1 MSSKHT
7 SQNTPLSKST
17 KSVDLQEVAA
27 PATGNLL
34 SDDDSEA
41 SGNIIPWT
49 NFFYKIW
56 WNIRRLFLN
65 PFCEQKKELRLLD
78 QVELLISEG
87 DAGSVAETCEKYITL
102 HRIVENTRARRRL
115 ERWVT
120 RLIVFYLFIVFILL
134 STNSLQT
141 WLKAKGLPFIYMDE
155 KIIIALLTTTTI
167 NIVAL
172 GIILVRGLFH
182 EDEDKDVR
190 KEKPLSKKADG
201 IE

>member
-1 MSSKHT
+1 MSSKNT
-7 SQNTPLSKST
+7 SQNTPSSKST
-17 KSVDLQEVAA
+17 KSTDFKEAVA
-27 PATGNLL
+27 PVTGNLL
-34 SDDDSEA
+34 SDNDSET
-41 SGNIIPWT
+41 SGNAIPWT

-56 WNIRRLFLN
+56 WNIRRLFIN

-120 RLIVFYLFIVFILL
+120 RLIVFYLLMVFILL
-134 STNSLQT
+134 STNSLHS
-141 WLKAKGLPFIYMDE
+141 WLETKGLPFIYMDE

-182 EDEDKDVR
+182 EDEDKDVG
-190 KEKPLSKKADG
+190 KEKPLSKKAV
-201 IE
+201 E

>member
-1 MSSKHT
+1 MSSKRT
-7 SQNTPLSKST
+7 SQNTPLSKLT
-17 KSVDLQEVAA
+17 KSADLQETAA
-27 PATGNLL
+27 SLTNNIL
-34 SDDDSEA
+34 SDKDSET
-41 SGNIIPWT
+41 SGNDIPWA

-56 WNIRRLFLN
+56 WNFRRLFLN

-120 RLIVFYLFIVFILL
+120 RLIVLYLLVVFLL
-134 STNSLQT
+134 LATNSLHS
-141 WLKAKGLPFIYMDE
+141 WLETKGLPFIYMDE

-190 KEKPLSKKADG
+190 KEKPLRK
-201 IE
+201 ET